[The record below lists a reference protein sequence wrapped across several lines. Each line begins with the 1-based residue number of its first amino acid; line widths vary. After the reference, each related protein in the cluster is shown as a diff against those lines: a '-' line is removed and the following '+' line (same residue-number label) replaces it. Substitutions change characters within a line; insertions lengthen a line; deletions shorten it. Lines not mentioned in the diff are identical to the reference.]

1 MKRTFLLLPIIL
13 FSMASQNLTAQTA
26 ADGLRQL
33 DAMQYGNAKNTF
45 ANLQTE
51 EPNNVD
57 YFYYLGEISRL
68 IDDPAAAKAQFE
80 AGLTKNPNNA
90 LCMIGLGK
98 LELDN
103 KNLEAA
109 KVHFNKALELTKTKN
124 AQVLLF
130 VGQSLISADVKDL
143 DMAEPLLK
151 KASEL
156 DKKNP
161 EVFLALGDLY
171 SERNDAQLPI
181 KNYEEALRINDK
193 YAKAYMK
200 KGLLFA
206 RARTQE
212 AYQTAVETTQK
223 GIEVDPDYA
232 PLYAQMAEIYSL
244 SKRYEKAKENYV
256 KYLSMVNNDLY
267 ARVRY
272 ASFLYLSKDFAKCVE
287 EINAIQVVD
296 SSRIFL
302 YRLLGCSY
310 YETGDY
316 PNALKN
322 LDQFFEKQKDPKK
335 IIADDYRYNAMTLSK
350 SGKDSLA
357 AETYKKLINMDPSK
371 SDYWVEVGNIYIKMK
386 KYREAIQAFKAH
398 SAIKENVNDYFSIG
412 KAYYNMTKQDSTCHD
427 SAIAAFKKV
436 TEMKAEWPVGYYWLA
451 NATFSK
457 EAKKNLKDVSGD
469 VKDIYEKFIGMAKAD
484 SVKYKRELV
493 PSFNYLGNYYY
504 EKKKLP
510 EATAAC
516 KSLLALDPENK
527 NGLSLKKALKF

>member
-13 FSMASQNLTAQTA
+13 FSMATQNLTAQTA

-98 LELDN
+98 LQIDN

-109 KVHFNKALELTKTKN
+109 KVHFNKALELTKNKN

-130 VGQSLISADVKDL
+130 VGQALIYGDVKDL

-161 EVFLALGDLY
+161 EIFLTLGDLY
-171 SERNDAQLPI
+171 SEKNDAQLPI

-223 GIEVDPDYA
+223 GIEVDPNYA

-272 ASFLYLSKDFAKCVE
+272 ASFLYLSKDFAKCID
-287 EINAIQVVD
+287 EINAIQAVD
-296 SSRIFL
+296 NKRFFL

-310 YETGDY
+310 YEIADY

-322 LDQFFEKQKDPKK
+322 LDIFFEKQKDPKK
-335 IIADDYRYNAMTLSK
+335 IIADDYRYYAMTLSK

-357 AETYKKLINMDPSK
+357 AETYKKLISMDPSK
-371 SDYWVEVGNIYIKMK
+371 TEYLGEIANIYLKMR
-386 KYREAIQAFKAH
+386 KYREAIVSLKTRLAVKD
-398 SAIKENVNDYFSIG
+398 NVNDYFSIG
-412 KAYYNMTKQDSTCHD
+412 KAYYNLAKQDSTAHD
-427 SAIAAFKKV
+427 SAIIAFKKV
-436 TEMKAEWPVGYYWLA
+436 IELKADYIPGYYWLA
-451 NATFSK
+451 IATSGK
-457 EAKKNLKDVSGD
+457 DAKKNLRDVGED
-469 VKDIYEKFIGMAKAD
+469 AKILYETFIGMAKAD
-484 SVKYKRELV
+484 SVKYKKDLII
-493 PSFNYLGNYYY
+493 SFHYLTYYYY
-504 EKKKLP
+504 EKKKTA
-510 EATAAC
+510 EAIEAC